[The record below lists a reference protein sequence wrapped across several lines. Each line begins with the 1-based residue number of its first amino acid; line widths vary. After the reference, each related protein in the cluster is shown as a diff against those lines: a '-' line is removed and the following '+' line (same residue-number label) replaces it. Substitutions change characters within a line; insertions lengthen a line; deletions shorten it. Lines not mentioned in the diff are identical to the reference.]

1 MTRSEDV
8 SCHSMSLNTLNPEI
22 TVNSGQMFLWEK
34 YKNSWYGVYKS
45 HILKFSLLDHINSD
59 KDKSAPY
66 DCLYFDSLPELDH
79 WQQLVFR
86 LDDDINHISSCLT
99 SDNIISQLFKKYS
112 GLWLMRQDPY
122 QCMISFA
129 CSSNTNIPMIRR
141 MLKNLSRKF
150 GIKREIDEKKF
161 FTFPTTKSLN
171 NASINELCSC
181 GIGYRAKTIKSIT
194 EKIIIG
200 SLNIEELS
208 RCKYDEAK
216 EKLLSI
222 YGIGNKLADCILLF
236 SLEKTE
242 AFPIDVWIARS
253 IYSYYR
259 SLFNQESLKL
269 DFESTKLSPNK
280 YNQLSKIMRQHFG
293 KYAGYAQQYLYYHMR
308 HSANKKW

>member
-1 MTRSEDV
+1 MPISGDT
-8 SCHSMSLNTLNPEI
+8 CYLKSLNSLNPEI
-22 TVNSGQMFLWEK
+22 TINSGQMFLWEN

-45 HILKFSLLDHINSD
+45 HILKFSLDHKNSG
-59 KDKSAPY
+59 KDPY
-66 DCLYFDSLPELDH
+66 DRLYFDSLPELDN

-86 LDDDINHISSCLT
+86 LDDDINYISSCLT
-99 SDNIISQLFKKYS
+99 NDNIISQLFKKYS
-112 GLWLMRQDPY
+112 GLWLMRQDPF

-141 MLKNLSRKF
+141 MLKNLCRRF

-161 FTFPTTKSLN
+161 FTFPTTKSLAK
-171 NASINELCSC
+171 ASINELCSC
-181 GIGYRAKTIKSIT
+181 GIGYRAKTIKSLT

-200 SLNIEELS
+200 TLNIEELS

-216 EKLLSI
+216 EKLLGI

-259 SLFNQESLKL
+259 SLLNQESFKL
-269 DFESTKLSPNK
+269 DFKSTKLSPNK
-280 YNQLSKIMRQHFG
+280 YNLLSKIMRQHFG

-308 HSANKKW
+308 CSANKKW

>member
-1 MTRSEDV
+1 LTRTEDA
-8 SCHSMSLNTLNPEI
+8 SCYLKSLNSLNPEI
-22 TVNSGQMFLWEK
+22 TVNSGQMFLWEN

-45 HILKFSLLDHINSD
+45 HILKFSLDHKNSGKVPHD
-59 KDKSAPY
+59 H
-66 DCLYFDSLPELDH
+66 LYFDSLPELDN

-86 LDDDINHISSCLT
+86 LDDDINYISSCLT
-99 SDNIISQLFKKYS
+99 NDNVISQLFKKYS
-112 GLWLMRQDPY
+112 GLWLMRQDPF

-141 MLKNLSRKF
+141 MLKNLCRKF

-161 FTFPTTKSLN
+161 FTFPTTKSLAK
-171 NASINELCSC
+171 ASINELCSC
-181 GIGYRAKTIKSIT
+181 GMGYRAKTIKSLT

-200 SLNIEELS
+200 TLNIEELS

-216 EKLLSI
+216 EKLLGI

-253 IYSYYR
+253 IHSYYR
-259 SLFNQESLKL
+259 ALLNQESFKL
-269 DFESTKLSPNK
+269 DFKSTKLSPNK
-280 YNQLSKIMRQHFG
+280 YNLLSKIMRQHFG

-308 HSANKKW
+308 CSANKKW

>member
-1 MTRSEDV
+1 MTRTEDA
-8 SCHSMSLNTLNPEI
+8 SCYLKSLNSLNPEI
-22 TVNSGQMFLWEK
+22 TVNSGQMFLWEN

-45 HILKFSLLDHINSD
+45 HILKFSLDHKNSGKGPHD
-59 KDKSAPY
+59 H
-66 DCLYFDSLPELDH
+66 LYFDSLPELDN

-86 LDDDINHISSCLT
+86 LDDDINYISSCLT
-99 SDNIISQLFKKYS
+99 NDNIISPLFKKYS
-112 GLWLMRQDPY
+112 GLWLMRQDPF

-141 MLKNLSRKF
+141 MLKNLCRKF

-161 FTFPTTKSLN
+161 FTFPTTKSLAK
-171 NASINELCSC
+171 ASINELCSC
-181 GIGYRAKTIKSIT
+181 GIGYRAKTIKSLT

-200 SLNIEELS
+200 TLNIEELS

-216 EKLLSI
+216 EKLLGI

-253 IYSYYR
+253 IHSYYR
-259 SLFNQESLKL
+259 ALLNQESFKL
-269 DFESTKLSPNK
+269 DFKSTKLSPNK
-280 YNQLSKIMRQHFG
+280 YNLLSKIMRQHFG

-308 HSANKKW
+308 CSANKKW

>member
-1 MTRSEDV
+1 LTRTEDA
-8 SCHSMSLNTLNPEI
+8 SCYLKSLNSLNPEI
-22 TVNSGQMFLWEK
+22 TVNSGQMFLWEN

-45 HILKFSLLDHINSD
+45 HILKFSLDHKNSG
-59 KDKSAPY
+59 
-66 DCLYFDSLPELDH
+66 LHFDSFPELNN

-86 LDDDINHISSCLT
+86 LDDDINYISSCLT
-99 SDNIISQLFKKYS
+99 NDNIISQLFKKYS
-112 GLWLMRQDPY
+112 GLWLMRQDPF

-141 MLKNLSRKF
+141 MLKNLCRKF

-161 FTFPTTKSLN
+161 FTFPTTKSLAK
-171 NASINELCSC
+171 ASINELCSC
-181 GIGYRAKTIKSIT
+181 GIGYRAKTIKSLT

-200 SLNIEELS
+200 TLNIEELS

-216 EKLLSI
+216 EKLLGI

-253 IYSYYR
+253 IHSYYR
-259 SLFNQESLKL
+259 ALLNQESFKL
-269 DFESTKLSPNK
+269 DFKSTKLSPNK
-280 YNQLSKIMRQHFG
+280 YNLLSKIMRQHFG

-308 HSANKKW
+308 YSANKKW

>member
-1 MTRSEDV
+1 MTRTEDA
-8 SCHSMSLNTLNPEI
+8 SCYLKSLNSLNPEI
-22 TVNSGQMFLWEK
+22 TINSGQMFLWEN
-34 YKNSWYGVYKS
+34 YENSWYGVYKS
-45 HILKFSLLDHINSD
+45 HILKFSLDHKNSG
-59 KDKSAPY
+59 KGTY
-66 DCLYFDSLPELDH
+66 DHLYFDSLPELDN

-86 LDDDINHISSCLT
+86 LDDDINYISSCLT
-99 SDNIISQLFKKYS
+99 NDNMISQLFKKYS
-112 GLWLMRQDPY
+112 GLWLMRQDPF

-141 MLKNLSRKF
+141 MLKNLCRKF

-161 FTFPTTKSLN
+161 FTFPTTKSLAK
-171 NASINELCSC
+171 ASINELCSC
-181 GIGYRAKTIKSIT
+181 GIGYRAKTIKSLT

-200 SLNIEELS
+200 TLNIEELS

-216 EKLLSI
+216 EKLLGI

-259 SLFNQESLKL
+259 ALLNQESFKL
-269 DFESTKLSPNK
+269 DIKSTKLSPNK
-280 YNQLSKIMRQHFG
+280 YNLLSKIMRQHFG

-308 HSANKKW
+308 CSANKKW

>member
-1 MTRSEDV
+1 MTRTEDA
-8 SCHSMSLNTLNPEI
+8 SCYLKSLNSLNPEI
-22 TVNSGQMFLWEK
+22 TVNSGQMFLWEN

-45 HILKFSLLDHINSD
+45 HILKFSLDHKNSG
-59 KDKSAPY
+59 KGTY
-66 DCLYFDSLPELDH
+66 DHLYFNSLPKLDN
-79 WQQLVFR
+79 WQELVFR
-86 LDDDINHISSCLT
+86 LDDDINYISSCLT
-99 SDNIISQLFKKYS
+99 NDNMISQLFKKYS
-112 GLWLMRQDPY
+112 GLWLMRQDPF

-141 MLKNLSRKF
+141 MLMNLCRKF

-161 FTFPTTKSLN
+161 FTFPTTKSLAK
-171 NASINELCSC
+171 ASINELCSC
-181 GIGYRAKTIKSIT
+181 GIGYRAKTIKSLT

-200 SLNIEELS
+200 TLNIEELS

-216 EKLLSI
+216 EKLLGI

-253 IYSYYR
+253 IHSYYR
-259 SLFNQESLKL
+259 ALLNQESFNLDLK
-269 DFESTKLSPNK
+269 STKLSPNK
-280 YNQLSKIMRQHFG
+280 YNLLSKIMRQHFG

-308 HSANKKW
+308 CSANKKW

>member
-1 MTRSEDV
+1 MTRTEDA
-8 SCHSMSLNTLNPEI
+8 SCYSKSLNGPNPEI
-22 TVNSGQMFLWEK
+22 TINSGQMFLWEN
-34 YKNSWYGVYKS
+34 YRTSWYGVYRS
-45 HILKFSLLDHINSD
+45 HILKFSLNHKNSG
-59 KDKSAPY
+59 KGLY
-66 DCLYFDSLPELDH
+66 NQLYFDSLPELDN

-86 LDDDINHISSCLT
+86 LDDDINYISSCLAN
-99 SDNIISQLFKKYS
+99 DNIISQLFKKYS
-112 GLWLMRQDPY
+112 GLWLMRQDPF

-141 MLKNLSRKF
+141 MLKNLCRKF

-161 FTFPTTKSLN
+161 FTFPTTKSLAK
-171 NASINELCSC
+171 ASINELCSC
-181 GIGYRAKTIKSIT
+181 GIGYRAKTIKSLT

-200 SLNIEELS
+200 TLNIEELS
-208 RCKYDEAK
+208 RFKYEEAK

-259 SLFNQESLKL
+259 ALLNQESFKL
-269 DFESTKLSPNK
+269 DFKSTKLSPNK
-280 YNQLSKIMRQHFG
+280 YNLLSKIMRQHFG

-308 HSANKKW
+308 CSANKKW

>member
-1 MTRSEDV
+1 MTRTEDA
-8 SCHSMSLNTLNPEI
+8 SCYLKSLNSLNPEI
-22 TVNSGQMFLWEK
+22 TVNSGQMFLWEN

-45 HILKFSLLDHINSD
+45 HILKFSLDHKNSG
-59 KDKSAPY
+59 KGTY
-66 DCLYFDSLPELDH
+66 DHLYFDSLPELDN
-79 WQQLVFR
+79 WQELVFR
-86 LDDDINHISSCLT
+86 LDDDINYISSCLT
-99 SDNIISQLFKKYS
+99 NDNMISQLFKKYS
-112 GLWLMRQDPY
+112 GLWLMRQDPF

-141 MLKNLSRKF
+141 MLKNLCRKF

-161 FTFPTTKSLN
+161 FTFPTTKSLAK
-171 NASINELCSC
+171 ASINELCSC
-181 GIGYRAKTIKSIT
+181 GIGYRAKTIKSLT

-200 SLNIEELS
+200 TLNIEELS

-216 EKLLSI
+216 EKLLGI

-259 SLFNQESLKL
+259 SLLNQESFKL
-269 DFESTKLSPNK
+269 DFKSTKLSPNK
-280 YNQLSKIMRQHFG
+280 YNLLSKIMRQHFG

-308 HSANKKW
+308 CSANKKW

>member
-1 MTRSEDV
+1 MTRTKDA
-8 SCHSMSLNTLNPEI
+8 SCYLKSLNSLNPEI
-22 TVNSGQMFLWEK
+22 TVNSGQMFLWEN

-45 HILKFSLLDHINSD
+45 HILKFSLDHKNSS
-59 KDKSAPY
+59 KGTY
-66 DCLYFDSLPELDH
+66 DHLYFDSLPELDN

-86 LDDDINHISSCLT
+86 LDDDVNYISSCLT
-99 SDNIISQLFKKYS
+99 NDNMISQLFKKYS
-112 GLWLMRQDPY
+112 GLWLMRQDPF

-141 MLKNLSRKF
+141 MLKNLCRKF
-150 GIKREIDEKKF
+150 GIKREIDQKKF
-161 FTFPTTKSLN
+161 FTFPTTKSLAK
-171 NASINELCSC
+171 ASINELCSC
-181 GIGYRAKTIKSIT
+181 GIGYRAKTIKSLT

-200 SLNIEELS
+200 TLNIEELS

-216 EKLLSI
+216 EKLLGI

-259 SLFNQESLKL
+259 ALLNQESFKL
-269 DFESTKLSPNK
+269 DIKSTKLSPNK
-280 YNQLSKIMRQHFG
+280 YNLLSKIMRQHFG

-308 HSANKKW
+308 CSANKKW

>member
-1 MTRSEDV
+1 MTRTEDA
-8 SCHSMSLNTLNPEI
+8 SCYLKSLNSLNPEI
-22 TVNSGQMFLWEK
+22 TVNSGQMFLWEN
-34 YKNSWYGVYKS
+34 YKNSWYGVYKT
-45 HILKFSLLDHINSD
+45 HILKFSLDHKNSG
-59 KDKSAPY
+59 KGPY
-66 DCLYFDSLPELDH
+66 DRLYFDSLPELDN

-86 LDDDINHISSCLT
+86 LDDDINYISSCLT
-99 SDNIISQLFKKYS
+99 NDNIISQLFKKYS
-112 GLWLMRQDPY
+112 GLWLMRQDPF

-141 MLKNLSRKF
+141 MLKNLCRKF

-161 FTFPTTKSLN
+161 FTFPTTKSLAK
-171 NASINELCSC
+171 ASINELCSC
-181 GIGYRAKTIKSIT
+181 GIGYRAKTIKSLT

-200 SLNIEELS
+200 TLNIEELS

-216 EKLLSI
+216 EKLLGI

-259 SLFNQESLKL
+259 SLLNQESFKL
-269 DFESTKLSPNK
+269 DFKSTKLSPNK
-280 YNQLSKIMRQHFG
+280 YNLLSKIMRQHFG

-308 HSANKKW
+308 CSANKKW

>member
-1 MTRSEDV
+1 MTRTEDA
-8 SCHSMSLNTLNPEI
+8 SCYLKSLNSLNPEI
-22 TVNSGQMFLWEK
+22 TVNSGQMFLWEN

-45 HILKFSLLDHINSD
+45 HILKFSLDHKNSG
-59 KDKSAPY
+59 KGTY
-66 DCLYFDSLPELDH
+66 DHLYFDSLPELDN

-86 LDDDINHISSCLT
+86 LDDDINYISSCLT
-99 SDNIISQLFKKYS
+99 NDNMISQLFKKYS
-112 GLWLMRQDPY
+112 GLWLMRQDPF

-141 MLKNLSRKF
+141 MLKNLCRKF

-161 FTFPTTKSLN
+161 FTFPTTKSLAK
-171 NASINELCSC
+171 ASINELCSC
-181 GIGYRAKTIKSIT
+181 GIGYRAKTIKSLT

-200 SLNIEELS
+200 TLNIEELS

-253 IYSYYR
+253 IHSYYR
-259 SLFNQESLKL
+259 SLLNQESLKL
-269 DFESTKLSPNK
+269 DFKSTKLSPNK
-280 YNQLSKIMRQHFG
+280 YNLLSKIMRQHFG

-308 HSANKKW
+308 YSANKKW

>member
-1 MTRSEDV
+1 MTRTEDA
-8 SCHSMSLNTLNPEI
+8 SCYLKSLNSLNPEI
-22 TVNSGQMFLWEK
+22 TVNSGQMFLWEN

-45 HILKFSLLDHINSD
+45 HILKFSLDHKNSS
-59 KDKSAPY
+59 KGTY
-66 DCLYFDSLPELDH
+66 DHLYFDSLPELDN

-86 LDDDINHISSCLT
+86 LDDDVNYISSCLT
-99 SDNIISQLFKKYS
+99 NDNMISQLFKKYS
-112 GLWLMRQDPY
+112 GLWLMRQDPF

-141 MLKNLSRKF
+141 MLKNLCRKF
-150 GIKREIDEKKF
+150 GIKREIDQKNF
-161 FTFPTTKSLN
+161 FTFPTTKSLAK
-171 NASINELCSC
+171 ASINELCSC
-181 GIGYRAKTIKSIT
+181 GIGYRAKTIKSLT

-200 SLNIEELS
+200 TLNIEELS

-216 EKLLSI
+216 EKLLGI

-259 SLFNQESLKL
+259 ALLNQESFKL
-269 DFESTKLSPNK
+269 DIKSTKLSPNK
-280 YNQLSKIMRQHFG
+280 YNLLSKIMRQHFG

-308 HSANKKW
+308 CSANKKW

>member
-1 MTRSEDV
+1 MTRTEDA
-8 SCHSMSLNTLNPEI
+8 SCYLKSLNSLNPEI
-22 TVNSGQMFLWEK
+22 TINSGQMFLWEN

-45 HILKFSLLDHINSD
+45 HILKFSLDHKNSG
-59 KDKSAPY
+59 KGTY
-66 DCLYFDSLPELDH
+66 DHLYFDSLPELDN
-79 WQQLVFR
+79 WQELVFR
-86 LDDDINHISSCLT
+86 LDDDINYISSCLT
-99 SDNIISQLFKKYS
+99 NDNMISQLFKKYS
-112 GLWLMRQDPY
+112 GLWLMRQDPF

-141 MLKNLSRKF
+141 MLKNLCRKF

-161 FTFPTTKSLN
+161 FTFPTTKSLAK
-171 NASINELCSC
+171 ASINELCSC
-181 GIGYRAKTIKSIT
+181 GIGYRAKTIKSLT

-200 SLNIEELS
+200 TLNIEELS

-216 EKLLSI
+216 EKLLGI

-253 IYSYYR
+253 IHSYYR
-259 SLFNQESLKL
+259 ALLNQESFKL
-269 DFESTKLSPNK
+269 DFKSTKLSPNK
-280 YNQLSKIMRQHFG
+280 YNLLSKIMRQHFG

-308 HSANKKW
+308 CSANKKW

>member
-1 MTRSEDV
+1 LTRAEDA
-8 SCHSMSLNTLNPEI
+8 SCYSKSLNSLNPEI
-22 TVNSGQMFLWEK
+22 TVNSGQMFLWEN

-45 HILKFSLLDHINSD
+45 HILKFSLDHKNSG
-59 KDKSAPY
+59 KGPY
-66 DCLYFDSLPELDH
+66 DHLYFDSFPELDN

-86 LDDDINHISSCLT
+86 LDDDINFISSCLT
-99 SDNIISQLFKKYS
+99 NDNIISQLFKKYS
-112 GLWLMRQDPY
+112 GLWLMRQDPF

-141 MLKNLSRKF
+141 MLKNLCRKF

-161 FTFPTTKSLN
+161 FTFPTTKSLAK
-171 NASINELCSC
+171 ASINELCSC
-181 GIGYRAKTIKSIT
+181 GIGYRAKTIKSLT

-200 SLNIEELS
+200 TLNIEELS
-208 RCKYDEAK
+208 QCKYDEAK
-216 EKLLSI
+216 ETLLSI

-253 IYSYYR
+253 IHSYYR
-259 SLFNQESLKL
+259 SLLNQESFKL
-269 DFESTKLSPNK
+269 DFKSTKLSPNK
-280 YNQLSKIMRQHFG
+280 YNLLSKIMRQHFG

-308 HSANKKW
+308 YSANKKW

>member
-1 MTRSEDV
+1 MTRTEDA
-8 SCHSMSLNTLNPEI
+8 SCYLKSLNSLNPEI
-22 TVNSGQMFLWEK
+22 TVNSGQMFLWEN

-45 HILKFSLLDHINSD
+45 HILKFSLDHKNSG
-59 KDKSAPY
+59 KGTY
-66 DCLYFDSLPELDH
+66 DHLYFDSLPELDN

-86 LDDDINHISSCLT
+86 LDDDVNYISSCLT
-99 SDNIISQLFKKYS
+99 NDNMISQLFKKYS
-112 GLWLMRQDPY
+112 GLWLMRQDPF

-141 MLKNLSRKF
+141 MLKNLCRKF

-161 FTFPTTKSLN
+161 FTFPTTKSLAK
-171 NASINELCSC
+171 ASINELCSC
-181 GIGYRAKTIKSIT
+181 GIGYRAKTIKSLT

-200 SLNIEELS
+200 TLNIEELS

-216 EKLLSI
+216 EKLLGIS
-222 YGIGNKLADCILLF
+222 GIGNKLADCILLF

-253 IYSYYR
+253 IHSYYR
-259 SLFNQESLKL
+259 TLLNQESFKL
-269 DFESTKLSPNK
+269 DFKSTKLSPNK
-280 YNQLSKIMRQHFG
+280 YNLLSKIMRQHFG

-308 HSANKKW
+308 CSANKKW

>member
-1 MTRSEDV
+1 MTHTEDA
-8 SCHSMSLNTLNPEI
+8 SCHLKSLNSLNPEI
-22 TVNSGQMFLWEK
+22 TVNSGQMFLWEN

-45 HILKFSLLDHINSD
+45 HILKFSLDHKNSG
-59 KDKSAPY
+59 KGTY
-66 DCLYFDSLPELDH
+66 DHLYFDSRPELDN

-86 LDDDINHISSCLT
+86 LDDDINYISSCLT
-99 SDNIISQLFKKYS
+99 NDNMISQLFKKYS
-112 GLWLMRQDPY
+112 GLWLMRQDPF

-141 MLKNLSRKF
+141 MLKNLCRKF

-161 FTFPTTKSLN
+161 FTFPTSKSLAK
-171 NASINELCSC
+171 ASINELCSC
-181 GIGYRAKTIKSIT
+181 GIGYRAKTIKSLT

-200 SLNIEELS
+200 TLNIEELS

-216 EKLLSI
+216 EKLLGI

-259 SLFNQESLKL
+259 ALLNQESFKL
-269 DFESTKLSPNK
+269 DFKSTKLSPTK
-280 YNQLSKIMRQHFG
+280 YNLLSKIMRQHFG

-308 HSANKKW
+308 CSANKKW